1 MSKNIDSSYRYNLC
15 KTGRKYAYYV
25 YRNKRLNY
33 RDRKKFV
40 RDIFRMWHKT
50 PNENGIYNE
59 DYWKLTFGDGTLVRS
74 FIMKNIKAIPNY
86 MSVKFF
92 ETLFK
97 HKKINSPNN
106 E

>member
-1 MSKNIDSSYRYNLC
+1 MIKNIDSLYKYNLC
-15 KTGRKYAYYV
+15 KTGRKYVYYV
-25 YRNKRLNY
+25 YRNKRVNQ
-33 RDRKKFV
+33 RERKKLV
-40 RDIFRMWHKT
+40 RKIFRMGYKT

-59 DYWKLTFGDGTLVRS
+59 DYWKLTFCDDTLVRS

-86 MSVKFF
+86 MSVKLF
-92 ETLFK
+92 ETLFE

>member
-1 MSKNIDSSYRYNLC
+1 MIKNIDSLYTYNLY
-15 KTGRKYAYYV
+15 KTVRKYAYYV

-33 RDRKKFV
+33 RDRKKLV
-40 RDIFRMWHKT
+40 RDIFRMWYKT

-59 DYWKLTFGDGTLVRS
+59 DYWKLTFCDDTLVRS

-92 ETLFK
+92 ETLFE

>member
-1 MSKNIDSSYRYNLC
+1 MIE
-15 KTGRKYAYYV
+15 
-25 YRNKRLNY
+25 
-33 RDRKKFV
+33 KKLV

-50 PNENGIYNE
+50 PNENAIYNE
-59 DYWKLTFGDGTLVRS
+59 DYWKLTFGDDTLVRS
-74 FIMKNIKAIPNY
+74 FIMNNINAIPNY

-92 ETLFK
+92 ETLFE